1 MDTAL
6 QNDKAQ
12 RDYKLVV
19 AARDNGDQRAYAD
32 LMSFYR
38 MPVYTMLLRMTQN
51 PTEADDLTMEAFCKA
66 FCQLGSFAPTNTFS
80 SWLFSIACNHGIDY
94 IRHHRLPTVPLS
106 QMEVS
111 QDGELREY
119 PLPSDDDNPEEQM
132 IGIQRDVLMHQVVSQ
147 LPQRYRKIVE
157 MRYFDELSYD
167 DICKRL
173 RLPLGTV
180 KVQLNRARQLLSH
193 IVLTQHHNS
202 L

>member
-32 LMSFYR
+32 LMSYYR
-38 MPVYTMLLRMTQN
+38 LPVYTMLLRMTRN
-51 PTEADDLTMEAFCKA
+51 PAEADDLTMEAFSKA
-66 FCQLGSFAPTNTFS
+66 FCQLGSFAPTHTFS
-80 SWLFSIACNHGIDY
+80 SWLFSIASNHGIDY

-106 QMEVS
+106 QMEES

-119 PLPSDDDNPEEQM
+119 PMPSHDENPEEQM
-132 IGIQRDVLMHQVVSQ
+132 IVAQRNVLMRQVVAQ
-147 LPQRYRKIVE
+147 LPLRYRKIVE

-167 DICKRL
+167 DICQRL

-180 KVQLNRARQLLSH
+180 KVQLNRARQLLSN
-193 IVLTQHHNS
+193 IVLSQHSNS